1 MKPWHPS
8 LFAYWYAVA
17 RSDRLRRRP
26 IAVTVL
32 DQPIVLARLETG
44 QLLALE
50 DRCPHRQAPLSAGC
64 RTSTG
69 IACPYHGWTFGS
81 DGALQAIPG
90 MPPELPLPGVRA
102 RSFPVKEHDGL
113 IWLRPADTGDAE
125 PGGLVMTSQSA
136 QRRFLWQTRWQAHVV
151 DAMENF
157 LDPMH
162 THAIHPGLVRRDGER
177 KRTTVRFNGT
187 AEGFSVDY
195 SGQDQQSGL
204 LFRLFESQ
212 RTRER
217 AHFAAPGSAQIEYGY
232 VNGSTVRI
240 TLHFT
245 PRTAEHTDVFATLHV
260 EGRWAPAWAVRL
272 LVWPFLRRVGEQDRR
287 ILQLQSENMKRFPEQ
302 RGASTR
308 LDVVRT
314 SLERFWSE
322 SGLPQTGESREI
334 EMML

>member
-1 MKPWHPS
+1 MKPWHPT
-8 LFAYWYAVA
+8 LYTYWYAAA
-17 RSDRLRRRP
+17 RSDQLRRRP
-26 IAVTVL
+26 VAVTVL
-32 DQPIVLARLETG
+32 DQPIVLARLRDG

-81 DGALQAIPG
+81 DGALQTIPG
-90 MPPELPLPGVRA
+90 MPPGLPLPGVRA

-113 IWLRPADTGDAE
+113 IWLRPADTGAAE
-125 PGGLVMTSQSA
+125 PGELVMTSQPA
-136 QRRFLWQTRWQAHVV
+136 RRRFLWQTRWQAHVV

-187 AEGFSVDY
+187 AEGFCVDY
-195 SGQDQQSGL
+195 SSQDRQSGL
-204 LFRLFESQ
+204 LFRLFESP

-217 AHFAAPGSAQIEYGY
+217 AHFSAPGSAQIEYGY
-232 VNGSTVRI
+232 ANGSTVRI

-245 PRTAEHTDVFATLHV
+245 PRTAGDTEVFATLHV

-314 SLERFWSE
+314 SLEQFWSGN
-322 SGLPQTGESREI
+322 GLPQADESHEI

>member
-1 MKPWHPS
+1 MKPWHPT
-8 LFAYWYAVA
+8 LYAYWYAVA
-17 RSDRLRRRP
+17 RSDRLRRQP

-44 QLLALE
+44 QPLALE

-69 IACPYHGWTFGS
+69 IACPYHGWSFGS

-90 MPPELPLPGVRA
+90 MPPELPLPGVRV
-102 RSFPVKEHDGL
+102 RSFPVREHDGL
-113 IWLRPADTGDAE
+113 IWLRPADTGAAE
-125 PGGLVMTSQSA
+125 PGELAMASPPA
-136 QRRFLWQTRWQAHVV
+136 RRRFLWQTRWQAHVV

-162 THAIHPGLVRRDGER
+162 THAIHPGLVRRDGEK

-187 AEGFSVDY
+187 PEGFCVDY
-195 SGQDQQSGL
+195 SGQDHQSGL
-204 LFRLFESQ
+204 LFRLFESK

-232 VNGSTVRI
+232 ANGSAVRI
-240 TLHFT
+240 ALHFT
-245 PRTAEHTDVFATLHV
+245 PRSAEYTDIFATLHV
-260 EGRWAPAWAVRL
+260 EGRWAPAWAVRM

-287 ILQLQSENMKRFPEQ
+287 ILQLQSENMKRFPPQ

-308 LDVVRT
+308 LDVVRG
-314 SLERFWSE
+314 SLERFWAGN
-322 SGLPQTGESREI
+322 GLPQADEAREI
-334 EMML
+334 DIML